1 MALKNSS
8 EYSSIVVVDIAKS
21 APSVSTGPKAKKIAI
36 SPSPLLATSLTGLA
50 V

>member
-21 APSVSTGPKAKKIAI
+21 APSVSTGPKARKIAI
-36 SPSPLLATSLTGLA
+36 NVLQEVHEATGLN
-50 V
+50 